1 MKATEAKKIAT
12 QNKDI
17 TDYVE
22 KEVSADVESAAKDGK
37 FRTKVYVDQP
47 DWYDDYR
54 GFREKAKN
62 ALIRLGYKVEQEYG
76 HGGGFSFIISWM
88 EVK

>member
-12 QNKDI
+12 QNRDI

-22 KEVSADVESAAKDGK
+22 KEVSADVESAAKDGD
-37 FRTKVYVDQP
+37 FRTKVYVNKP
-47 DWYDDYR
+47 DWYDDYS
-54 GFREKAKN
+54 GFREKAKD
-62 ALIRLGYKVEQEYG
+62 ALIRLGYKVEQENG

-88 EVK
+88 EAK

>member
-12 QNKDI
+12 QNREI

-22 KEVSADVESAAKDGK
+22 KEVSADVESAAKDGY
-37 FRTKVYVDQP
+37 FRTEVYVTKP
-47 DWYDDYR
+47 AWYDDYS
-54 GFREKAKN
+54 GFCEKAKY
-62 ALIRLGYKVEQEYG
+62 ALVRLGYTVEQENG

-88 EVK
+88 EAQ